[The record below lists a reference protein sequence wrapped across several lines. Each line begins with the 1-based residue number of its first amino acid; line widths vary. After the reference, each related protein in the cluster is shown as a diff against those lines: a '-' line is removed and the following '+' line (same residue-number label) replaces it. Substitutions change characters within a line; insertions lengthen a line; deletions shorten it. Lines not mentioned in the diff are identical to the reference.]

1 MRLYR
6 KYFAIHVKSAMQYR
20 VSFFTTILGQFFVSF
35 SVFLGI
41 HFMYQRFS
49 NVKGYSYQDSLLC
62 FSVVLLSFSIAE
74 MFVRGFDTFAG
85 MLANGEF
92 DRILVRPRN
101 EIVQVLCAK
110 IALTRIG
117 RIVQAVVIFFYVV
130 ATSGIRWNMVNI
142 LTVVFMVLG
151 GTALFSAMFILYA
164 ALCFFTT
171 QSLEFM
177 NVFTDGAREYGKY
190 PFDIYGKKVLRICT
204 FLVPYALVQYYPF
217 LYLTGRSDNAALIL
231 MPFAGLLFL
240 LPAFGLW
247 KIGVRHF
254 KSTGS

>member
-6 KYFAIHVKSAMQYR
+6 KYFAMHLKSEMQFR
-20 VSFFTTILGQFFVSF
+20 ASFFMTILGQFLVSF

-41 HFMYQRFS
+41 HFMYLRFS
-49 NVKGYSYQDSLLC
+49 DVKGYSYQDSLLC

-85 MLANGEF
+85 MLGNGEF

-101 EIVQVLCAK
+101 EILQVLCAR
-110 IALTRIG
+110 IAFTRVG
-117 RIVQAVVIFFYVV
+117 RIAQAVVMFVYVV
-130 ATSGIRWNMVNI
+130 ATSGIRWSAVKI
-142 LTVVFMVLG
+142 LAVVFMVVG
-151 GTALFSAMFILYA
+151 GTALFSAMFVIYA

-190 PFDIYGKKVLRICT
+190 PIEVYGKRVLWICT

-217 LYLTGRSDNAALIL
+217 LYLTGRSSNAAFVLL
-231 MPFAGLLFL
+231 PSAGLLFL
-240 LPAFGLW
+240 LPAVGLW
-247 KIGVRHF
+247 KLGVRHF

>member
-6 KYFAIHVKSAMQYR
+6 KYFAIHLKSEMQYR
-20 VSFFTTILGQFFVSF
+20 VSFFTTIIGQFLVSF

-62 FSVVLLSFSIAE
+62 FSVVLLAFSMAE
-74 MFVRGFDTFAG
+74 MFVRGFDSFAG

-101 EIVQVLCAK
+101 EIAQVLCAK
-110 IALTRIG
+110 IALSRIG
-117 RIVQAVVIFFYVV
+117 RIVQAVVTFAYVV
-130 ATSGIRWNMVNI
+130 ATSKIQWNAANI
-142 LTVVFMVLG
+142 LTIVLMVFG
-151 GTALFSAMFILYA
+151 GTVLFSAMFIIYA

-190 PFDIYGKKVLRICT
+190 PFDIYGKRVLRICT

-231 MPFAGLLFL
+231 APLASLLFL